1 MTDPHSTPQ
10 GQPSSQN
17 PYQGQPPAYQGQQ
30 PAHQGQPY
38 GGQPAY
44 QGQNGAPGQRN
55 TLALVSMI
63 LGIAGFVTAITSI
76 GAIVTGHMALSQIK
90 KRGEEGRGMALTG
103 LILGYVVVALT
114 IIGIILIVAVFGAIA
129 SNPDLYDGSYNS

>member
-1 MTDPHSTPQ
+1 MTDQNPTPH

-17 PYQGQPPAYQGQQ
+17 PYQGQQPAY
-30 PAHQGQPY
+30 QGQPY

-55 TLALVSMI
+55 TLALVSLI
-63 LGIAGFVTAITSI
+63 LGIAGFVTSI
-76 GAIVTGHMALSQIK
+76 SSIAAIVTGHIALSQIK

-103 LILGYVVVALT
+103 LILGYVVLVLS
-114 IIGIILIVAVFGAIA
+114 IIAIIAAVVLFGAIA
-129 SNPDLYDGSYNS
+129 SNPDLYDGSYSS

>member
-1 MTDPHSTPQ
+1 MTDHNSAPQ
-10 GQPSSQN
+10 GQPSQN
-17 PYQGQPPAYQGQQ
+17 PYQGQQPAY
-30 PAHQGQPY
+30 QGQPY

-114 IIGIILIVAVFGAIA
+114 IIGIILIIAVFGAIA
-129 SNPDLYDGSYNS
+129 SNPDFYDGSYNS

>member
-1 MTDPHSTPQ
+1 MTDQNPTPY
-10 GQPSSQN
+10 GQPSPQN
-17 PYQGQPPAYQGQQ
+17 PYQGQQ
-30 PAHQGQPY
+30 PTHQGQPY

-44 QGQNGAPGQRN
+44 QGQSGAPGQRN

-63 LGIAGFVTAITSI
+63 LGIAGFFTSI
-76 GAIVTGHMALSQIK
+76 TALGAIVTGHMALSQIK

-114 IIGIILIVAVFGAIA
+114 IIGIILLVVLFGALA

>member
-1 MTDPHSTPQ
+1 MTDQNPPPY
-10 GQPSSQN
+10 GQPSPQN
-17 PYQGQPPAYQGQQ
+17 PYQGQQ
-30 PAHQGQPY
+30 PTHQGQPH

-44 QGQNGAPGQRN
+44 QGQSGAPGQRN

-63 LGIAGFVTAITSI
+63 LGIAGFFTSI
-76 GAIVTGHMALSQIK
+76 TALGAIVTGHMALSQIK

-114 IIGIILIVAVFGAIA
+114 IIGIILLVVLFGAIA

>member
-1 MTDPHSTPQ
+1 MTDQNPPPY
-10 GQPSSQN
+10 GQPSPQN
-17 PYQGQPPAYQGQQ
+17 PYQGQQ
-30 PAHQGQPY
+30 PTHQGQPH

-44 QGQNGAPGQRN
+44 QGQSGAPGQRN

-63 LGIAGFVTAITSI
+63 LGIAGFFTSI
-76 GAIVTGHMALSQIK
+76 TALGAIVTGHMALSQIK

-114 IIGIILIVAVFGAIA
+114 IIGIILLVVLFGALA

>member
-1 MTDPHSTPQ
+1 MTDQNPAPH

-17 PYQGQPPAYQGQQ
+17 PYQGQQPAY
-30 PAHQGQPY
+30 QGQPY

-44 QGQNGAPGQRN
+44 QGQNGARPGQRN

-63 LGIAGFVTAITSI
+63 LGIAGFVTSITAI

-90 KRGEEGRGMALTG
+90 KRGDEGRGMALTG

-114 IIGIILIVAVFGAIA
+114 ILTIILLFVVFGAIA

>member
-1 MTDPHSTPQ
+1 MTDQNPPPY
-10 GQPSSQN
+10 GQPSPQN
-17 PYQGQPPAYQGQQ
+17 PYQGQQ
-30 PAHQGQPY
+30 PTHQGQPY

-44 QGQNGAPGQRN
+44 QGQSGAPGQRN

-63 LGIAGFVTAITSI
+63 LGIAGFFTSI
-76 GAIVTGHMALSQIK
+76 TALGAIVTGHMALSQIK

-114 IIGIILIVAVFGAIA
+114 IIGIILLVVLFGALA

>member
-1 MTDPHSTPQ
+1 MTDQNPTPY
-10 GQPSSQN
+10 GQPSPQN
-17 PYQGQPPAYQGQQ
+17 PYQGQQ
-30 PAHQGQPY
+30 PTHQGQPH

-44 QGQNGAPGQRN
+44 QGQSGAPGQRN

-63 LGIAGFVTAITSI
+63 LGIAGFFTSI
-76 GAIVTGHMALSQIK
+76 TALGAIVTGHMALSQIK

-114 IIGIILIVAVFGAIA
+114 IIGIILLVVLFGALA

>member
-1 MTDPHSTPQ
+1 MTDQNPTPY
-10 GQPSSQN
+10 GQPSPQN
-17 PYQGQPPAYQGQQ
+17 PYQGQQ
-30 PAHQGQPY
+30 PTHQGQPY

-63 LGIAGFVTAITSI
+63 LGIAGFLTSI
-76 GAIVTGHMALSQIK
+76 TALGAIVTGHMALSQIK

-114 IIGIILIVAVFGAIA
+114 IIGIILLVVLFGAIA
-129 SNPDLYDGSYNS
+129 SNPGLYDGSYDS

>member
-1 MTDPHSTPQ
+1 MTDQNPTPY
-10 GQPSSQN
+10 GQPSPQN
-17 PYQGQPPAYQGQQ
+17 PYQGQQ
-30 PAHQGQPY
+30 PTHQGQPY
-38 GGQPAY
+38 GGRPAY

-63 LGIAGFVTAITSI
+63 LGIAGFFTSI
-76 GAIVTGHMALSQIK
+76 TALGAIVTGHMALSQIK
-90 KRGEEGRGMALTG
+90 KRGDEGRGMALTG

-114 IIGIILIVAVFGAIA
+114 IIGIILLVVLFGALA

>member
-1 MTDPHSTPQ
+1 MTDQNPSPH

-17 PYQGQPPAYQGQQ
+17 PYQGQQPAY
-30 PAHQGQPY
+30 PGQPS

-44 QGQNGAPGQRN
+44 QGQDGARPGQRN

-63 LGIAGFVTAITSI
+63 LGIAGFLTSI
-76 GAIVTGHMALSQIK
+76 TALGAIVTGHMALSQIK

-114 IIGIILIVAVFGAIA
+114 IIGIILLVVLFGAIA
-129 SNPDLYDGSYNS
+129 SNPGLYDGSYDS

>member
-1 MTDPHSTPQ
+1 MTDQNPTPY
-10 GQPSSQN
+10 GQPSPQN
-17 PYQGQPPAYQGQQ
+17 PYQGQQ
-30 PAHQGQPY
+30 PTHQGQPH

-44 QGQNGAPGQRN
+44 QGQSGAPGQRN

-63 LGIAGFVTAITSI
+63 LGIAGFFTSI
-76 GAIVTGHMALSQIK
+76 TALGAIVTGHMALSQIK

-114 IIGIILIVAVFGAIA
+114 IIGIILLVVLFGAIA